1 MKVIQVHKYKV
12 PSFTIDIFDDF
23 NFRLIIMETDDQALR
38 YPMITCGLFCP
49 SCASYAQNLRDRHNK
64 IFDLPITALS

>member
-1 MKVIQVHKYKV
+1 
-12 PSFTIDIFDDF
+12 
-23 NFRLIIMETDDQALR
+23 METDDQALR